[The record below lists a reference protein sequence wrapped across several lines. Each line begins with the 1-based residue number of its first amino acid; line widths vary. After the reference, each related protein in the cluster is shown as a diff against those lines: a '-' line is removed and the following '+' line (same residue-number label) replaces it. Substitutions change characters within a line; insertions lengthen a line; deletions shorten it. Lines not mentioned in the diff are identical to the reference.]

1 MCLCSESSAIGANT
15 NGAQTTLTVASP
27 LLNLGYNYDAN
38 QNVTVIRDD
47 SKHQREL
54 FQYDALDRLTLAC
67 PNNLTTT
74 TTISGN
80 QSWHHESGYR

>member
-1 MCLCSESSAIGANT
+1 LCSESSAIGADT
-15 NGAQTTLTVASP
+15 NGAQPPLTVASP

-54 FQYDALDRLTLAC
+54 FQYDALDRLTLAD

-74 TTISGN
+74 RTISGN
-80 QSWHHESGYR
+80 QSWHHEFGYR